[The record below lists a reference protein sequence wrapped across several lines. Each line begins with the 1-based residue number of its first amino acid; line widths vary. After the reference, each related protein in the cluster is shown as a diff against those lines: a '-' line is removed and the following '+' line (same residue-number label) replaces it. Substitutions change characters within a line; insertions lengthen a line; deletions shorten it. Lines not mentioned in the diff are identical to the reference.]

1 MLVVDDSVV
10 MRQLLVRLIGDEP
23 DFEVAGIA
31 ADGRTALAK
40 VESCAPGIVTL
51 DVEMPGMGGL
61 DVLSAICHLHP
72 GLPVVMLSSATQT
85 GAVQTVEAL
94 SRGAVGCCP
103 KPTGATGAAATLEIL
118 RGQLLP
124 LLRSLGRPGPA
135 PRSTPVG
142 VPRVT
147 GMLQTAPLPPRRPAP
162 RLVLIG
168 SSTGGPHALHQI
180 LPRLPATLPVPVVV
194 VQHMP
199 ALFTAPLANRLN
211 ETCALAVREAVDGE
225 PLMNGTVYLAPGGRH
240 LKLVPTPS
248 GIRIRLDDGPP
259 ENSCR
264 PAVDVLF
271 RSAAPLFGPAVLGVI
286 LTGMGQDGLLGA
298 TELDRAGVEL
308 LVQDQ
313 ASSVVWGMPGAIV
326 RSGLPHSIVPLAGLA
341 EAIADRLRV
350 GCSNLCRPLSKP
362 TSFGG

>member
-1 MLVVDDSVV
+1 MPPSSLGKIRVLVVDDSVV

-31 ADGRTALAK
+31 ADGRAALAK
-40 VESCAPGIVTL
+40 IESCAPGIVTL

-72 GLPVVMLSSATQT
+72 SLPVVMLSSATQT

-94 SRGAVGCCP
+94 SRGAVGCCS
-103 KPTGATGAAATLEIL
+103 KPAGAAGAAATLEIL

-124 LLRSLGRPGPA
+124 ILRSLGRPGPVLRPA
-135 PRSTPVG
+135 GPPQPIGIPRA
-142 VPRVT
+142 T
-147 GMLQTAPLPPRRPAP
+147 GMPPPPRRPAP

-168 SSTGGPHALHQI
+168 TSTGGPHALHQI
-180 LPRLPATLPVPVVV
+180 LTRLPATLPAPVVI

-211 ETCALAVREAVDGE
+211 ETCALAVREATDGE
-225 PLMNGTVYLAPGGRH
+225 LLTNGTVYLAPGGRH
-240 LKLVPTPS
+240 LKLAPSPS
-248 GIRIRLDDGPP
+248 GVRIRLDDGPP

-271 RSAAPLFGPAVLGVI
+271 RSAAPLFGSAALGVV

-298 TELDRAGVEL
+298 AELHGAGVEL

-326 RSGLPHSIVPLAGLA
+326 RTGLPHSIVPLADLA
-341 EAIADRLRV
+341 KAIADRLRV
-350 GCSNLCRPLSKP
+350 
-362 TSFGG
+362 